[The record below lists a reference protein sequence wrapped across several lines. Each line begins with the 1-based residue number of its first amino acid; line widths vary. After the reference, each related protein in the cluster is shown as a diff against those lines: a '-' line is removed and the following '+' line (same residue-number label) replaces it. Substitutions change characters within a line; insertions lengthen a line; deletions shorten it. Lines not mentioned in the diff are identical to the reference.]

1 MDNLAALWRFVRND
15 PLGRWMGGAWTAV
28 AWCALTWLS
37 LSVALVLVLLTV
49 AMVALQRRRADLVDP
64 VQTCGADDEL
74 AERSR
79 AAGERRLRPDW
90 QHGPVRS

>member
-15 PLGRWMGGAWTAV
+15 PLGRWMGGAWAAV

-49 AMVALQRRRADLVDP
+49 AMVALQRRRADLAV
-64 VQTCGADDEL
+64 GDDL
-74 AERSR
+74 DD
-79 AAGERRLRPDW
+79 LI
-90 QHGPVRS
+90 